1 MTQRTVIKKA
11 SVLLAALFMFAA
23 VQSSWGHQSHEEHAA
38 SPLLEEMVKLNS
50 AFTEIVSGVALGD
63 AERVHKA
70 LEPLHGTL
78 EKTHEGIKTGSVD
91 IPKNKHNVK
100 EFVKLDKAF
109 HADLEKL
116 AHAAHQNNQEA
127 MLKLTNKLLG
137 GCVNCHRKFRQ

>member
-1 MTQRTVIKKA
+1 MKQRTVTKMA
-11 SVLLAALFMFAA
+11 SVLLAALFLFVA
-23 VQSSWGHQSHEEHAA
+23 VQASWGHQNREEHAA

-78 EKTHEGIKTGSVD
+78 EKTHEGIKTGSVH
-91 IPKNKHNVK
+91 IPKNQHNIK
-100 EFVKLDKAF
+100 EFVKLDREF
-109 HADLEKL
+109 HKDLEKL
-116 AHAAHQNNQEA
+116 AVAAQQNNQEA